1 MDPANTPQPA
11 DRILRNARIL
21 TLDASS
27 TLACALA
34 IRGERIAAVGS
45 DAQIAACIGPGTV
58 VEDMDGGTVMP
69 GIIDGHA
76 HMDREGLK
84 GLLPSLAGIT
94 DIESLVERLRK
105 ICARVPPGQWV
116 VTMPLGDPP
125 RYQSSAAM
133 FREARLPNR
142 HDLDRAS
149 SSHPILIRSAWGY
162 WSRQVPLIC
171 IANSRALDLAG
182 VGRTT
187 ASPSDKVQIER
198 DSSGDPT
205 GVIYESD
212 AMPIAEFTLFRSAP
226 NFTLDDRV
234 RTLGDGMRAYN
245 AFGTTS
251 VFEGHGAAPEVQ
263 RAYQRLRE
271 GAGQSTRAHLV
282 FSPGW
287 SRLSRQEVKE
297 MVASWGQW
305 LAGRGLGDE
314 WLRVAGIYT
323 EIDDSPEARL
333 RARCAPQ
340 TGWAGFCY
348 DSGLPRAAA
357 KDLMLEAARQ
367 GIRVCGIWENL
378 FELYC
383 ETHRRVPIDGQRWV
397 LGHQTFLDAQKIA
410 QARDMGL
417 VLTTHT
423 QIYKRG
429 AEFLAHA
436 GSGREN
442 TIYPFRSLLDA
453 GIPVSLGTDNVPPS
467 VFYSV
472 WEVTERLDAKTGE
485 VLVPAQKITREE
497 ALRCATVNGAYLCFD
512 ENDKGSIECG
522 KLADLA
528 VFDEDPLSIA
538 PERLRDLSAAMTI
551 VGGRVVYRRGMH
563 Q

>member
-1 MDPANTPQPA
+1 MGPSGPARHA
-11 DRILRNARIL
+11 DRVLRNARIL
-21 TLDASS
+21 TLDARS
-27 TLACALA
+27 TIAASMA

-45 DAQIAACIGPGTV
+45 EADMAPHIGPGTMTT
-58 VEDMDGGTVMP
+58 DLGGRTVMP
-69 GIIDGHA
+69 GIVDGHA

-84 GLLPSLAGIT
+84 GLLPSLAGVR
-94 DIESLVERLRK
+94 DIEALVERLRQ
-105 ICARVPPGQWV
+105 ICSGVPAGQWV

-125 RYQSSAAM
+125 GYRSSAAM
-133 FREARLPNR
+133 FAEGRLPNR
-142 HDLDRAS
+142 HDLDRAG

-162 WSRQVPLIC
+162 WSRQAPLIC

-182 VGRTT
+182 VGRGTP
-187 ASPSDKVQIER
+187 SPSAKLQIER
-198 DSSGDPT
+198 DPGGEPT

-234 RTLGDGMRAYN
+234 RSLADGMRVYN
-245 AFGTTS
+245 SVGTTS

-263 RAYQRLRE
+263 RAYQRLR
-271 GAGQSTRAHLV
+271 AGGRQSARAHLV

-287 SRLSRQEVKE
+287 SRLSRQDVKE
-297 MVASWGQW
+297 MLASWAQY

-314 WLRVAGIYT
+314 WLRVAGIFT

-348 DSGLPRAAA
+348 DCGLPRQAV
-357 KDLMLEAARQ
+357 KELMLEAARQ
-367 GIRVCGIWENL
+367 GIRVCGIAENL
-378 FELYC
+378 FELYA
-383 ETHRRVPIDGQRWV
+383 ETHRKVPIAGQRWV
-397 LGHQTFLDAQKIA
+397 LGHQTFLDAQRIS

-429 AEFLAHA
+429 AEFLAQA
-436 GSGREN
+436 GREHEN

-453 GIPVSLGTDNVPPS
+453 GVPVSLGTDNVPPS
-467 VFYSV
+467 VFYSI
-472 WEVTERLDAKTGE
+472 WEVTERMESKSGKALG
-485 VLVPAQKITREE
+485 PAQRISREE
-497 ALRCATVNGAYLCFD
+497 ALRCATVNGAFLCFE
-512 ENDKGSIECG
+512 ENDKGSLEPG

-528 VFDEDPLSIA
+528 VFDDDPLTVSA
-538 PERLRDLSAAMTI
+538 DRLKDLGAAMTMA
-551 VGGRVVYRRGMH
+551 GGRIVYERD
-563 Q
+563 